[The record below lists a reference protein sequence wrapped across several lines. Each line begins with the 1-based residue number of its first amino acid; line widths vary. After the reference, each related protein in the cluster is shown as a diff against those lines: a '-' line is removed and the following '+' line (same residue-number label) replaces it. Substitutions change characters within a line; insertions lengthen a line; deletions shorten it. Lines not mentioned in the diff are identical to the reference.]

1 MNLIA
6 TVKSKAQ
13 TLLCVILATLLTVS
27 YLSHRG
33 DDKELTA
40 LTEKLTEHVQLNNRL
55 SEQNLALASELK
67 TKPIEF
73 ITITKEVDK
82 EVCNGIVK
90 QNLINAIPSKKGSI
104 NEETTADIDDKL
116 PTDLL
121 KLLK

>member
-1 MNLIA
+1 
-6 TVKSKAQ
+6 
-13 TLLCVILATLLTVS
+13 VILATLLTVS